1 MEIPKENVIK
11 RVGNLTEKLLSDA
24 NISKAIDE
32 VNKAHRWLK
41 GHKPN
46 ETVLWVETTK
56 EERIKELRQI
66 VIDGFEPTQPNV
78 KRRYDCNA
86 KKWRD
91 IAEPKLYPDQYV
103 HHMLIQVLEPV
114 MMRGMDTYC
123 CGSIKGRGAHW
134 GVKHIQRWMRNDRK
148 GTRWCDEMD
157 IHQFYKEL
165 KPCVVLARMRKLIKD
180 WKVLDL
186 IERVLKYGVIIGAY
200 FSQWFANTV
209 LQELDVLIRQT
220 GVSHYIRYMD
230 NITVF
235 ARTKRIARKTV
246 MVVGK
251 WLASHGLMLKGNWQY
266 FKTRKRLPNALGYRF
281 GHTFLVIRKLRLLNI
296 KRHVR
301 SFLKQNGD
309 VSAKFAQGLLSRISG
324 LEHCN
329 SRGIRNK
336 FIPKGLIKQL
346 KDVVREKQGT
356 LITWEMCL
364 QNYMMRKAM
373 I

>member
-1 MEIPKENVIK
+1 MEIPKENIIK
-11 RVGNLTEKLLSDA
+11 RVGKLTEKLLSDT
-24 NISKAIDE
+24 NISRAIDE
-32 VNKAHRWLK
+32 VNKAHRWPK

-66 VIDGFEPTQPNV
+66 VSDGFEPTQPKV
-78 KRRYDCNA
+78 KRRYDNNA

-114 MMRGMDTYC
+114 MMRGMDAYC
-123 CGSIKGRGAHW
+123 CGSIKGRGTHW
-134 GVKHIQRWMRNDRK
+134 GVKHIQKWMKNDRR
-148 GTRWCDEMD
+148 GTRWCAEMD
-157 IHQFYKEL
+157 IYHFYKEL
-165 KPCVVLARMRKLIKD
+165 KPSVVLAKMQKLIKD

-186 IERVLKYGVIIGAY
+186 IERVLIHGVIIGAY

-209 LQELDVLIRQT
+209 LQELDMLIRQT

-235 ARTKRIARKTV
+235 ARTKRIARKA
-246 MVVGK
+246 VVVVDE
-251 WLASHGLMLKGNWQY
+251 WLKRHDLVLKDNWQY

-281 GHTFLVIRKLRLLNI
+281 GHTFTLIRKLRLLNI
-296 KRHVR
+296 KRHVE
-301 SFLKQNGD
+301 SFHKQNGD
-309 VSAKFAQGLLSRISG
+309 VSVKFAQGLLSRISG

-329 SRGIRNK
+329 SRHIRGRY
-336 FIPKGLIKQL
+336 IPKGLIKQL
-346 KDVVREKQGT
+346 KNVIREKQRI
-356 LITWEMCL
+356 LITCEECL
-364 QNYMMRKAM
+364 QSYMLRKATV
-373 I
+373 